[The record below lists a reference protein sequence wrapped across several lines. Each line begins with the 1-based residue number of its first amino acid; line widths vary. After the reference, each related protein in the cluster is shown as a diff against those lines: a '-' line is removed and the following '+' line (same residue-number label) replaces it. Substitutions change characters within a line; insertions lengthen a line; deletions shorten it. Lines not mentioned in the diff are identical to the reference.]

1 MPVKISAVIPTHNG
15 SLFLEET
22 LNGLLLQTSPVHE
35 VIIVDDGSTD
45 NTSQIIEHFT
55 TKLPIKAFH
64 RTHCGNWVSN
74 TNFGLAQAV
83 GDYVS
88 ILHQDDV
95 WLPDRIKILTDILH
109 AHPATNMILHPSM
122 FIDMNGKRLGIW
134 RCPFGR
140 KQRAIESAE
149 ILDKLIVQNFIS
161 MPAPLI
167 SRKALEKNGGLDE
180 ELWFTADWKLWLG
193 LARLGKWIYH
203 PVPLTCFRVHQN
215 SQTIQGGQSI
225 ECYAEQIR
233 RVQQPLLD
241 TFSSQ
246 KIRALATFNTEVNQA
261 LLHVLF
267 SLPYPWVRLLLRFL
281 KLRPTAWLD
290 FFSFSRLHERLIARL
305 RLRKNLIRTRR
316 SMIESGDSLSRD
328 Q

>member
-55 TKLPIKAFH
+55 TKLPIKAFY

-95 WLPDRIKILTDILH
+95 WLPDRVAVLTEILH
-109 AHPATNMILHPSM
+109 THPASNMLLHPSV

-140 KQRAIESAE
+140 KQGAIESAE
-149 ILDKLIVQNFIS
+149 ILERLIVQNFIS

-167 SRKALEKNGGLDE
+167 SRQALEKIGALDE
-180 ELWFTADWKLWLG
+180 TLWFTADWKLWLS
-193 LARLGKWIYH
+193 LARLGKWTYH
-203 PVPLTCFRVHQN
+203 PVPLTCFRVHEN
-215 SQTIQGGQSI
+215 SQTIRGGQSI
-225 ECYAEQIR
+225 QSYAEQIR
-233 RVQQPLLD
+233 RVQEPLLD
-241 TFSSQ
+241 DFSPQ
-246 KIRALATFNTEVNQA
+246 KIQALARFNTETNVA
-261 LLHVLF
+261 LLHILF
-267 SLPYPWVRLLLRFL
+267 SQPYPWFGLLSKFITLG
-281 KLRPTAWLD
+281 PTAWMQ
-290 FFSFSRLHERLIARL
+290 FFSFSRFHERLIARL

-316 SMIESGDSLSRD
+316 SMIESDDSLSRD
-328 Q
+328 R